1 MKPLHLQRG
10 FTLTYASKTINRK
23 TAAILAALFMV
34 CTAFVV
40 FADNSEAAA
49 YNDAKAFEDMF
60 NPHAADAPGSVDDT
74 WSGTEDLKESYED
87 MTIIIES
94 GTTLNVGTLDFIQF
108 SNCKIYVEAGGD
120 IRTSSATAIMISQDC
135 QVVFGYLKDKT
146 NGFTVDLPADV
157 SVMSA
162 FDIQVTEGSVSANGM
177 MAFGI
182 WDNILVV
189 AANKDPVQFNYS
201 NGNWDLFIP
210 LLSIQKAS
218 DFSMDELTGSTYSA
232 SGTIMAMLSMNKN
245 GYTCKYLSGTNTQI
259 MVAGILNPKRAGMQ
273 PGESAVVVDGA
284 VGEDTDYSS
293 KQILVKPGFKPAAGI
308 TVTLTDCTVF
318 FAPGTY
324 EWSDS
329 FKLIMNESDSSIIFG
344 DATPNTMVFSQEDLT
359 FEIPATKLTV
369 TEDGFTAGLNGDLTV
384 TSGGSETPLDSMVIK
399 GTGSDDMVFKCTNDY
414 YDWEFAVKSFSNGT
428 SVQSYSIVCA
438 DGKLSDKRAIEY
450 DGTDGKVEVTDEIIN
465 NIKTMSTQDP
475 TMEVSFKID
484 EKYTVVMNQAAI
496 QSLSGAATLE
506 VKDTTADQ
514 SALTEAQK
522 SAIGDR
528 PVYSITFGDNTNFG
542 SGKVTVTVPYTLKD
556 GEKASGIQVACIA
569 ADGSVEK
576 LPTTYNSAD
585 GTVTFTTTH
594 FSVFSVLYSD
604 SASSGV
610 SGVVFFAAALA
621 AAIVVLM
628 VAAVLHF
635 KKF

>member
-1 MKPLHLQRG
+1 MKPLPFQRG

-60 NPHAADAPGSVDDT
+60 KPHAADAPGAFDLE
-74 WSGTEDLKESYED
+74 WSGTVNLEESYED
-87 MTIIIES
+87 KTILLES
-94 GTTLNVGTLDFIQF
+94 GTTLNVGVLDSVEF

-120 IRTSSATAIMISQDC
+120 HIRTSSATSVMISQDC
-135 QVVFGYLKDKT
+135 QVVFGYSNNT

-210 LLSIQKAS
+210 LLGIQKVSETTPVAT
-218 DFSMDELTGSTYSA
+218 LA
-232 SGTIMAMLSMNKN
+232 ALSMNKT
-245 GYTCKYLSGTNTQI
+245 GYTCKYLSGTNAQI
-259 MVAGILNPKRAGMQ
+259 YVAGILNPKRAGMQ
-273 PGESAVVVDGA
+273 PGENAVVVDGA
-284 VGEDTDYSS
+284 VNEDTDYSS

-318 FAPGTY
+318 FEPGTY

-344 DATPNTMVFSQEDLT
+344 DATPNTMAFSQEDFT

-369 TEDGFTAGLNGDLTV
+369 TEDGFTAGLNGDMTV
-384 TSGGSETPLDSMVIK
+384 TSGGSETPMDGMVIK
-399 GTGSDDMVFKCTNDY
+399 GTGSEDMVFKCTNDY

-450 DGTDGKVEVTDEIIN
+450 DGTDGKVEVTDDIIN

-556 GEKASGIQVACIA
+556 GEKASGVQVACIA

>member
-1 MKPLHLQRG
+1 M
-10 FTLTYASKTINRK
+10 YASKTINRK

-60 NPHAADAPGSVDDT
+60 NPHAADAPGAFDLEWRDTVDL
-74 WSGTEDLKESYED
+74 EESYEGK
-87 MTIIIES
+87 TILLES
-94 GTTLNVGTLDFIQF
+94 GTTLDVETLDFIQF
-108 SNCKIYVEAGGD
+108 SNCKIYVELGGD
-120 IRTSSATAIMISQDC
+120 HIRTSSATSIMLSQDC

-162 FDIQVTEGSVSANGM
+162 FDIQVTEGSVSAHGM

-182 WDNILVV
+182 GDNILVV
-189 AANKDPVQFNYS
+189 SANKDPVQFNYF
-201 NGNWDLFIP
+201 NDNWDLFIP
-210 LLSIQKAS
+210 ILAIQKAS
-218 DFSMDELTGSTYSA
+218 ETTPVA
-232 SGTIMAMLSMNKN
+232 TMAALSMNKT
-245 GYTCKYLSGTNTQI
+245 GYTCKYLSGTDIQI
-259 MVAGILNPKRAGMQ
+259 MVAGLLNPKRAGMQ

-284 VGEDTDYSS
+284 VDKDTEYTGEI
-293 KQILVKPGFKPAAGI
+293 ILVKPGFKPAAGI

-329 FKLIMNESDSSIIFG
+329 FKLEMVESDNSIIFG
-344 DATPNTMVFSQEDLT
+344 DATPNTMTFSQTDLT
-359 FEIPATKLTV
+359 FEIPASKLTV
-369 TEDGFTAGLNGDLTV
+369 TEDGFTAGLNGDMTV
-384 TSGGSETPLDSMVIK
+384 TSSGSETPMDNLVIK
-399 GTGSDDMVFKCTNDY
+399 GTGSEDMVFKCTNDY
-414 YDWEFAVKSFSNGT
+414 YDWEFAVKSFGNGT

-438 DGKLSDKRAIEY
+438 DGKLSDKRGIEY
-450 DGTDGKVEVTDEIIN
+450 DGTDGKVEVTDDIIN

-484 EKYTVVMNQAAI
+484 QKYTVVMNQAAI

-556 GEKASGIQVACIA
+556 GEKASGVQVACIA

>member
-1 MKPLHLQRG
+1 MKPFPLQRG
-10 FTLTYASKTINRK
+10 FTLTYASKTFNRK
-23 TAAILAALFMV
+23 TAAILAAFFMV

-60 NPHAADAPGSVDDT
+60 NPHAADAPGAFDLEWRDTVDL
-74 WSGTEDLKESYED
+74 EESYEGK
-87 MTIIIES
+87 TILLES

-108 SNCKIYVEAGGD
+108 SNCKIYVELGGD
-120 IRTSSATAIMISQDC
+120 HIRTSSATAIMISQDC
-135 QVVFGYLKDKT
+135 QVVFGYLEGTT

-189 AANKDPVQFNYS
+189 SANKDPVQFNYS

-210 LLSIQKAS
+210 LLAIQKAS
-218 DFSMDELTGSTYSA
+218 ETTPVA
-232 SGTIMAMLSMNKN
+232 TMAALSMNKT
-245 GYTCKYLSGTNTQI
+245 GYTCKYLTGTSTQI

-273 PGESAVVVDGA
+273 PGESAAVVDGA
-284 VGEDTDYSS
+284 VDKDTEYTGEI
-293 KQILVKPGFKPAAGI
+293 ILVKPGFKPAAGI
-308 TVTLTDCTVF
+308 TVTLTDCAVF

-329 FKLIMNESDSSIIFG
+329 FKLIVNESDSSIIFG

-359 FEIPATKLTV
+359 FEIPASKLTV
-369 TEDGFTAGLNGDLTV
+369 TEDGFTAGLNGDMTV
-384 TSGGSETPLDSMVIK
+384 TSSGSETPLDSMVIK
-399 GTGSDDMVFKCTNDY
+399 GTGSEDMVFKCTNDY

-438 DGKLSDKRAIEY
+438 DGKLSDKRGIEY
-450 DGTDGKVEVTDEIIN
+450 DGTDGKVEVTDDIIN

-569 ADGSVEK
+569 ADGTVEK

>member
-1 MKPLHLQRG
+1 MKPLRIQRG

-60 NPHAADAPGSVDDT
+60 NPHAADAPGTVDDT
-74 WSGTEDLKESYED
+74 WSGTVDLEDSYEN

-108 SNCKIYVEAGGD
+108 SNCKIYFEAGGD
-120 IRTSSATAIMISQDC
+120 HIRTSSATSIMISQDC

-189 AANKDPVQFNYS
+189 AANKDPVQFNYF

-210 LLSIQKAS
+210 LLGIQKAS
-218 DFSMDELTGSTYSA
+218 ETTPVATLA
-232 SGTIMAMLSMNKN
+232 ALSMNKT

-273 PGESAVVVDGA
+273 PGEGAVVVDGA
-284 VGEDTDYSS
+284 VGEDTEYTGEI
-293 KQILVKPGFKPAAGI
+293 ILVKPGFNPAAGI
-308 TVTLTDCTVF
+308 TVTLTNCVVF
-318 FAPGTY
+318 FEAGTY
-324 EWSDS
+324 EWSNS

-344 DATPNTMVFSQEDLT
+344 DATPNTMAFSQEDFT

-384 TSGGSETPLDSMVIK
+384 TSGGSETPLDGMVIK
-399 GTGSDDMVFKCTNDY
+399 GTGSEDMVFKCTNDY
-414 YDWEFAVKSFSNGT
+414 YDWEFAVKSFGNGT

-450 DGTDGKVEVTDEIIN
+450 DGTDGKVEVTDDIIN

-542 SGKVTVTVPYTLKD
+542 SGKVTVTVPYALKN
-556 GEKASGIQVACIA
+556 GESPNGIYVAYVA
-569 ADGSVEK
+569 ADGTLEK
-576 LPTTYNSAD
+576 LPTTYNADD

-594 FSVFSVLYSD
+594 FSVFTIMSGPSHGSISPVVL
-604 SASSGV
+604 A
-610 SGVVFFAAALA
+610 AAALT
-621 AAIVVLM
+621 
-628 VAAVLHF
+628 AAVVAGLVCVVIRSGRY
-635 KKF
+635 

>member
-1 MKPLHLQRG
+1 M
-10 FTLTYASKTINRK
+10 TYASKTINRK

-40 FADNSEAAA
+40 FADNSEAVA

-135 QVVFGYLKDKT
+135 QVVFGYDEGETT
-146 NGFTVDLPADV
+146 NYGFTVDLPANI
-157 SVMSA
+157 SIMSE
-162 FDIQVTEGSVSANGM
+162 FDIQVTQGSVEAHGM
-177 MAFGI
+177 MAVGI
-182 WDNILVV
+182 FDYILV
-189 AANKDPVQFNYS
+189 ATANKDPIQFNYS
-201 NGNWDLFIP
+201 GDNWDLFIP
-210 LLSIQKAS
+210 MLSIQKAS
-218 DFSMDELTGSTYSA
+218 DFSIDELTGSTYSA
-232 SGTIMAMLSMNKN
+232 SGTAMAMLSMNKT
-245 GYTCKYLSGTNTQI
+245 GYTCKYLTGTNTQI
-259 MVAGILNPKRAGMQ
+259 MVAGILNPKRATMH
-273 PGESAVVVDGA
+273 PNEDSEDLVVINGA
-284 VGEDTDYSS
+284 IDKDTDYSS
-293 KQILVKPGFKPAAGI
+293 KQILVKPGFNPAADI
-308 TVTLTDCTVF
+308 TVTLTDCNVF
-318 FAPGTY
+318 FAPGAY
-324 EWSDS
+324 EWSNA
-329 FKLIMNESDSSIIFG
+329 FKLKMGGADSSITFGNAIPDTMMFSMDELIF
-344 DATPNTMVFSQEDLT
+344 D
-359 FEIPATKLTV
+359 IPATKLTV
-369 TEDGFTAGLNGDLTV
+369 TEDGFTAGLNGDMTV
-384 TSGGSETPLDSMVIK
+384 TPSGSETPMDSMVIK
-399 GTGSDDMVFKCTNDY
+399 GTGSEDMAFKCTNDY

-450 DGTDGKVEVTDEIIN
+450 DGTDGKVEVTDDIIN

-556 GEKASGIQVACIA
+556 GEKASGVQVACIA